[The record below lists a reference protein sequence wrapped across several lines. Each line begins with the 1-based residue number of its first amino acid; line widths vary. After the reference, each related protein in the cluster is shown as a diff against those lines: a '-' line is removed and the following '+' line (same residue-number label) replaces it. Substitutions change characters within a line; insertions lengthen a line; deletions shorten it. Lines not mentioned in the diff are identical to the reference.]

1 MKKIELQAKLLDLIK
16 EWESVSDRDEDLEKL
31 SRIQERLKMMARV
44 EDTVPYRQRIDE
56 ILDILGEMI
65 PTAMIDGEE
74 GRMLDIFKVMSK
86 LVDKA

>member
-16 EWESVSDRDEDLEKL
+16 DWEEVLYEEEDVEKL
-31 SRIQERLKMMARV
+31 SRIQERLKMMARIQ
-44 EDTVPYRQRIDE
+44 DTVAYRDRLDE

-65 PTAMIDGEE
+65 PTAMREGEE
-74 GRMLDIFKVMSK
+74 ERMLDIFKVVAK